1 MKKTMQLLF
10 NKHQDWVN
18 IVKSFGVDEDVCED
32 IVQEMYYKIQLKL
45 EKGLD
50 IMYNETEI
58 NYYYIFKTLRSL
70 FLDLKRK
77 SKNIQKVQLEK
88 VKNLQ
93 SDIIFDNTYEK
104 LEKELNDL
112 YWYDRKVFEI
122 ITSGESIASLSRKT
136 TIQYY
141 SLYNTFKK
149 VKEKIKK
156 IL

>member
-1 MKKTMQLLF
+1 MQLLF

-18 IVKSFGVDEDVCED
+18 IVKSFGVEEDVCED
-32 IVQEMYYKIQLKL
+32 IVQEMYYKIQIKL

-77 SKNIQKVQLEK
+77 SKNIQKVQLEQIK
-88 VKNLQ
+88 DLQ
-93 SDIIFDNTYEK
+93 SDIIYDNTYEK
-104 LEKELNDL
+104 VEKELNRL

>member
-77 SKNIQKVQLEK
+77 SKNIQKVQLEQ
-88 VKNLQ
+88 VKDLQ
-93 SDIIFDNTYEK
+93 SDIIYDNTYEK
-104 LEKELNDL
+104 VEKELNRL

>member
-1 MKKTMQLLF
+1 MKLLF
-10 NKHQDWVN
+10 DKHQDWVN
-18 IVKSFGVDEDVCED
+18 IVKSFGLEEDVCED

-77 SKNIQKVQLEK
+77 SKNVQKVQLDK
-88 VKNLQ
+88 VKDLQ

>member
-77 SKNIQKVQLEK
+77 SKNIQKVQLEQIK
-88 VKNLQ
+88 DLQ
-93 SDIIFDNTYEK
+93 SDIIYDNTYEK
-104 LEKELNDL
+104 VEKELNRL

>member
-1 MKKTMQLLF
+1 MKKTMKLLF
-10 NKHQDWVN
+10 DKHQDWVN
-18 IVKSFGVDEDVCED
+18 IVKSFGLEEDVCED

-77 SKNIQKVQLEK
+77 SKNVQKVQLDK
-88 VKNLQ
+88 VKDLQ

>member
-1 MKKTMQLLF
+1 MQLLF

>member
-18 IVKSFGVDEDVCED
+18 IVKSFGVEEDVCED
-32 IVQEMYYKIQLKL
+32 IVQEMYYKIQIKL

-77 SKNIQKVQLEK
+77 SKNIQKVQLEQ
-88 VKNLQ
+88 VKDLQ
-93 SDIIFDNTYEK
+93 SDIIYDNTYEK
-104 LEKELNDL
+104 VEKELNRL

>member
-1 MKKTMQLLF
+1 MKKTMKLLF
-10 NKHQDWVN
+10 DKHQDWVN
-18 IVKSFGVDEDVCED
+18 IVKSFGLEEDVCED
-32 IVQEMYYKIQLKL
+32 VVQEMYYKIQLKL

-77 SKNIQKVQLEK
+77 SKNVQKVQLDK
-88 VKNLQ
+88 VKDLQ

>member
-18 IVKSFGVDEDVCED
+18 IVKSFGVEEDVCED

-77 SKNIQKVQLEK
+77 SKNIQKVQLEQIK
-88 VKNLQ
+88 DLQ
-93 SDIIFDNTYEK
+93 SDIIYDNTYEK
-104 LEKELNDL
+104 VEKELNRL

>member
-10 NKHQDWVN
+10 NKHKDWIN
-18 IVKSFGVDEDVCED
+18 IVKSFGLDEDICED

-50 IMYNETEI
+50 IMYNKTEI

-77 SKNIQKVQLEK
+77 SKNIQKVDLDQIKDLK
-88 VKNLQ
+88 
-93 SDIIFDNTYEK
+93 SDILFDDTYEK
-104 LEKELNDL
+104 VEKELDEL

-149 VKEKIKK
+149 VKEKIIK
-156 IL
+156 LL

>member
-1 MKKTMQLLF
+1 MQLLF
-10 NKHQDWVN
+10 NKHKDWIN
-18 IVKSFGVDEDVCED
+18 IVKSFGLDEDICED

-50 IMYNETEI
+50 IMYNKTEI

-77 SKNIQKVQLEK
+77 SKNIQKVDLDQIKDLK
-88 VKNLQ
+88 
-93 SDIIFDNTYEK
+93 SDILFDDTYEK
-104 LEKELNDL
+104 VEKELDEL

-149 VKEKIKK
+149 VKEKIIK
-156 IL
+156 LL